1 MIRNRE
7 WRNIWIVAGLV
18 FLAGVLHVLETKSV
32 GISICFFYVINTFY
46 ICLIA
51 LWGISIYRRVLRK
64 EAARY
69 LTVMAGC
76 MIVWLL
82 LRIFKYRLTGEDDSL
97 SRMLDNMYA
106 IPFVLMP
113 LMSYYASLYL
123 KPSAVHDR
131 YKLWWI
137 PALVLIAL
145 CLTNEMH
152 HLAYGEQGRAYG
164 ILVYIRYIWL
174 FAFMVA
180 TVVNIIR
187 CCGLSVKRNYMGVFF
202 AIVCLVAMYGIEYT
216 HGPFILS
223 RKPYELQEFFSL
235 TILFLW
241 EYCCLTN
248 LLPTNRDYDVIFP
261 YSSLGAEIEDP
272 SGNSMYQTYSFVPAG
287 RQAKKKSLEAPLM
300 TTPDIAMK
308 GFSVYGGYGYVQM
321 DLSLI
326 HAMQRELR
334 ESHQALS
341 EKVELLKAENRKQE
355 ENYRVLQQNRLY
367 DKITRRVQ
375 PQLEWICTQAE
386 SQLPQEEILRRFCVV
401 GAYVKRQANLMLM
414 TDQGKVSSE
423 ELLYAIREI
432 FYQIRSFGIV
442 CRVSQDE
449 EVLCDGQRL
458 SLYLEAME
466 NVLEAALGKCTV
478 FHVELVQDRQMK
490 IKMDLT
496 IPVTWI
502 CPTGLQEHIHC
513 ETNGM
518 MLTYSPGNE
527 VEG

>member
-18 FLAGVLHVLETKSV
+18 FLAGVLHVFETKSL

-69 LTVMAGC
+69 LGVMAGC

-82 LRIFKYRLTGEDDSL
+82 LRIFKYRFTGEGDSL
-97 SRMLDNMYA
+97 SRTLDDVYA

-113 LMSYYASLYL
+113 LMSYCASLYL
-123 KPSAVHDR
+123 KPSVVHER

-137 PALVLIAL
+137 PAFVLIGL
-145 CLTNEMH
+145 CLTNELH
-152 HLAYGEQGRAYG
+152 HLAYAEQGRTNG

-187 CCGLSVKRNYMGVFF
+187 CCELSVKRNYMGVFF
-202 AIVCLVAMYGIEYT
+202 AIVCLVAAYGIEYT
-216 HGPFILS
+216 YGPFILS
-223 RKPYELQEFFSL
+223 RRPYEMQEFFSL

-241 EYCCLTN
+241 EYCCLIN
-248 LLPTNRDYDVIFP
+248 LLPTNRDYDLIFP
-261 YSSLGAEIEDP
+261 FSSLGAEIED
-272 SGNSMYQTYSFVPAG
+272 SFGNRKYQTYSYVPVS
-287 RQAKKKSLEAPLM
+287 RQAKKESLENSLM
-300 TTPDIAMK
+300 TASDIAMK
-308 GFSVYGGYGYVQM
+308 GFPIYGGYGYVQT

-355 ENYRVLQQNRLY
+355 ENYRILQQNRLY

-386 SQLPQEEILRRFCVV
+386 SQAPQEEILRRFCVV

-414 TDQGKVSSE
+414 ADQGKVSGE

-432 FYQIRSFGIV
+432 FYQVRPFGLD
-442 CRVSQDE
+442 CRVSADSD
-449 EVLCDGQRL
+449 VLCDGQRL

-466 NVLEAALGKCTV
+466 FVLEAALGSCTV
-478 FHVELVQDRQMK
+478 FHVELRADRQMK
-490 IKMDLT
+490 IKMDRVIAVSWT
-496 IPVTWI
+496 
-502 CPTGLQEHIHC
+502 CPKGLREHISTK
-513 ETNGM
+513 EEGM
-518 MLTYSPGNE
+518 VLTYSPEAE
-527 VEG
+527 VDV